1 MNCTHLS
8 PNILNSSLNAPH
20 LKHDKF
26 FYVIVGTFLRIVGDH
41 SCFYID
47 PESGWIHVRA
57 NLRTSPC
64 TANSYTFDVIAEDS
78 NTPPRQSNRVR
89 VTMEIRRF
97 LDPTFSN
104 LPFNVSIGKSVKLSR
119 KVFSFCDCDLWNEMF
134 EKLQLF
140 YITKPYSVRGTLVDV
155 THIGTFWTKI
165 KKFFL
170 NIP

>member
-1 MNCTHLS
+1 MSL
-8 PNILNSSLNAPH
+8 NILNSSLNAPH
-20 LKHDKF
+20 LKQNKF

-97 LDPTFSN
+97 PDPTFSN

-119 KVFSFCDCDLWNEMF
+119 KVFSFCVLWVKML

-140 YITKPYSVRGTLVDV
+140 
-155 THIGTFWTKI
+155 
-165 KKFFL
+165 
-170 NIP
+170 

>member
-1 MNCTHLS
+1 MSCTHLS
-8 PNILNSSLNAPH
+8 LNVLNPTLNAPR
-20 LKHDKF
+20 LKNNKF

-47 PESGWIHVRA
+47 PESGWLHVRA

-97 LDPTFSN
+97 PDPTFSN

-119 KVFSFCDCDLWNEMF
+119 KVFSFCDLWDKTF
-134 EKLQLF
+134 ENLQLF
-140 YITKPYSVRGTLVDV
+140 YFAKPYSVMVTLVDV
-155 THIGTFWTKI
+155 THMGTFWTKI
-165 KKFFL
+165 SKSSF
-170 NIP
+170 